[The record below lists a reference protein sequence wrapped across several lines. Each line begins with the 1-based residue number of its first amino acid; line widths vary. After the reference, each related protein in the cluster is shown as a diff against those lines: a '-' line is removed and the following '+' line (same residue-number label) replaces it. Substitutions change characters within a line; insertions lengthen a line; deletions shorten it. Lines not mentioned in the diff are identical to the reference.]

1 MAAEEVVL
9 AAAHDFNNALQAIIG
24 NLEIALD
31 RANLPA
37 EVAVYLKSSI
47 TLAEDAGSRIRS
59 LNHSPDALAYRDF
72 KPIDLNQLE
81 KDVVN
86 ETRFYWDGMKPDS
99 HAPVSVDVQLSV
111 GIITSSGR
119 AADLRTV
126 LFNIIK
132 NSVETIRQEGRVRV
146 RIKTFRLDNQ
156 NIVQVSDN
164 GIGMDADT
172 LTRAFQP
179 FFLPRVSNQVA
190 VLV

>member
-1 MAAEEVVL
+1 
-9 AAAHDFNNALQAIIG
+9 
-24 NLEIALD
+24 
-31 RANLPA
+31 
-37 EVAVYLKSSI
+37 
-47 TLAEDAGSRIRS
+47 
-59 LNHSPDALAYRDF
+59 
-72 KPIDLNQLE
+72 
-81 KDVVN
+81 VVN

-132 NSVETIRQEGRVRV
+132 NSVETIRQEGRVR
-146 RIKTFRLDNQ
+146 IKTFRLDNQ

-172 LTRAFQP
+172 LTRLFSR